1 MNPQRRTI
9 KGYLKSNWFWLTVNL
24 AAIVPLLLLIWDF
37 VHGTLSVDPV
47 NAINNRT
54 GRAAIV
60 ILLLSLACTPLHT
73 VFGFRKALTVR
84 KSLGL
89 WAFLYAGLHLFN
101 FVGLDYFFDFDLIL
115 QDAVLKKPYILA
127 GLGAL
132 IILLPLAITSTRG
145 WMRRLGRTWKRLH
158 RFVYAAGIL
167 AVLHFFW
174 QAKAAERIEP
184 LLYALALALLLA
196 LRIPALRRSIVTV
209 RTQRLGGH
217 RQPTRVMATTTR
229 RGTGDIRL

>member
-1 MNPQRRTI
+1 MEQQQRTI
-9 KGYLKSNWFWLTVNL
+9 GGYLKSNWFWLTVNL
-24 AAIVPLLLLIWDF
+24 ASSIPLILLIWDF
-37 VHGTLSVDPV
+37 AQDTLSVDPI

-60 ILLLSLACTPLHT
+60 ILLLSLACTPVNT

-84 KSLGL
+84 KALGL
-89 WAFLYAGLHLFN
+89 WAFFYAGLHLFN
-101 FVGLDYFFDFDLIL
+101 FVGLDYFFDVNLIL

-132 IILLPLAITSTRG
+132 LILLPLAITSTRS
-145 WMRRLGRTWKRLH
+145 WMRRLGRNWKRLH
-158 RFVYAAGIL
+158 RTVYAAGGL

-184 LLYALALALLLA
+184 LLYALALALLLI
-196 LRIPALRRSIVTV
+196 LRIPALRRAIVKM
-209 RTQRLGGH
+209 RTQWLGNRSQPALEH
-217 RQPTRVMATTTR
+217 R
-229 RGTGDIRL
+229 